1 MTIVLSSSLNI
12 IVDVITLFTLL
23 TYIKVM
29 NLYISNHFVDQFVI
43 NDHQLLYPSKQQQQK
58 KTETKTYVKISQ
70 IFDYLQPVWK
80 LRLLELLSC
89 VCVCVVFFSNIYTDN
104 GNYVS

>member
-29 NLYISNHFVDQFVI
+29 NLHISNHFVDQFVI
-43 NDHQLLYPSKQQQQK
+43 NDHQLLYPSKQQHQK
-58 KTETKTYVKISQ
+58 NRNKNVRQ
-70 IFDYLQPVWK
+70 DQLNF
-80 LRLLELLSC
+80 
-89 VCVCVVFFSNIYTDN
+89 
-104 GNYVS
+104 